1 MELIFLGTAAAEGLP
16 APFCSCDIC
25 AKARSLGGKNHRLRS
40 AVLIDR
46 VLKIDNGPDTVA
58 QSQKFG
64 ICFDTVTNIV
74 FTHTHEDHL
83 EAEGVLLFVPP
94 FTNTMKRSLTLYG
107 PPGIAECV
115 MRSATYPWAQKAIDL
130 KPVLPF
136 EKVTTSDGYVITP
149 LLAHHVS
156 ERLCLNHIVTA
167 PGGKSVL
174 YATDTGAWP
183 DSTWAYLEKERPSVD
198 IAVMEATHGTM
209 ELKAASV
216 HLNFAKLL
224 EHRKRL
230 MELGIVKK
238 KTPFFATH
246 FSHNGAGT
254 HEDMAAYLKGEGVAP
269 AYDGLTVEV

>member
-1 MELIFLGTAAAEGLP
+1 MEVIFLGTAAAEGLP
-16 APFCSCDIC
+16 APFCSCNVC
-25 AKARSLGGKNHRLRS
+25 AKARSLGGKNHRLRA

-58 QSQKFG
+58 QSQKFR
-64 ICFDTVTNIV
+64 ICFDKVANIV

-83 EAEGVLLFVPP
+83 EADGVLLFVPP
-94 FTNTMKRSLTLYG
+94 FSNTMKRVVTLYG

-115 MRSATYPWAQKAIDL
+115 LRSATYTWAQKSIDI
-130 KPVLPF
+130 KPLLPF
-136 EKVTTSDGYVITP
+136 EKVTTGDGYVVIP

-156 ERLCLNHIVTA
+156 ERLCLNYVITA
-167 PGGKSVL
+167 PDGKSLL

-183 DSTWAYLEKERPSVD
+183 DTTWAYLEKERPAIS
-198 IAVMEATHGTM
+198 IGIMEATHGPM

-216 HLNFAKLL
+216 HLNFGRLL
-224 EHRKRL
+224 EHRERL

-246 FSHNGAGT
+246 FSHNGAAM
-254 HEDMAAYLKGEGVAP
+254 HSEMAACLKGKGVSP
-269 AYDGLTVEV
+269 AYDGLTVKV